1 MLKVIPK
8 KRVVPT
14 KIDFY
19 FYYHGGLSCSILIGF
34 YEVLFRSWL
43 ALLFFLFILTIV
55 LSIRRLTASVYTLD
69 KSAYIFGVCFIPST
83 SYVFVEL
90 QERDIDI

>member
-19 FYYHGGLSCSILIGF
+19 FYYHGGLSCSILIAF
-34 YEVLFRSWL
+34 YVVLFRSLL
-43 ALLFFLFILTIV
+43 ALLFSFLLTIV
-55 LSIRRLTASVYTLD
+55 LSIRRLTASVYTFNIIELFL
-69 KSAYIFGVCFIPST
+69 KIRMCIIFSNLYIYIS
-83 SYVFVEL
+83 L
-90 QERDIDI
+90 L

>member
-55 LSIRRLTASVYTLD
+55 LSIRRLTASVYTFNIIKLFL
-69 KSAYIFGVCFIPST
+69 KIRMCIIFSKLYIYIS
-83 SYVFVEL
+83 L
-90 QERDIDI
+90 L